1 MSAPRILFVLEAGP
15 LASGGH
21 VTRGLALAS
30 AFTAQGATCAF
41 LGRAGN
47 LLAALA
53 PDAPR
58 LTAGSDDPHD
68 LAQAIGAER
77 FDALVIDHDGLA
89 EPDHKALG
97 QGRPVLVVDS
107 RADRPLGADM
117 VLDPTPGRRA
127 EEFDP
132 LTPDGARML
141 LGPTYAPVRAE
152 FTALRPTALGWRGEP
167 VQRLIASMGLA
178 DPEAMA
184 VRATE
189 LMRQRA
195 GSAGIDVVLGPTGP
209 NLSRLNRIARHDTRL
224 ALHVET
230 PHVARLMAEADIA
243 VGDAGASAWER
254 CALGLPSITVMMCE
268 AQRPMAYALAERKA
282 SIVVDGGAA
291 DFDETVDKALLRL
304 MTDARLRRQL
314 ADASSEFCDG
324 QGAARVAEA
333 FLKLVAAR
341 R

>member
-1 MSAPRILFVLEAGP
+1 MSGPRILFVLEAGP
-15 LASGGH
+15 LAAGGH
-21 VTRGLALAS
+21 VTRGLALAA
-30 AFTAQGATCAF
+30 AFTAQGGSCAF
-41 LGRAGN
+41 LGRAGS
-47 LLAALA
+47 LLATLA
-53 PDAPR
+53 PDIPR

-77 FDALVIDHDGLA
+77 FDALVIDHDGLS

-97 QGRPVLVVDS
+97 QGRPVLVVDT

-127 EEFDP
+127 EDFDP

-167 VQRLIASMGLA
+167 VQRLVAQVGLA
-178 DPEAMA
+178 DPDAMA
-184 VRATE
+184 TSVTE

-195 GSAGIDVVLGPTGP
+195 GSSGIDVILGPAGS
-209 NLSRLNRIARHDTRL
+209 NLSRLNRIARHDGRL
-224 ALHVET
+224 SLHVET
-230 PHVARLMAEADIA
+230 PHVARLLAEADIG

-254 CALGLPSITVMMCE
+254 CALGLPSVTVMMHEC
-268 AQRPMAYALAERKA
+268 QRPMAFALAERKA
-282 SIVVDGGAA
+282 SIVVDGTAA
-291 DFDETVDKALLRL
+291 DFDQTVDRALLRL
-304 MTDARLRRQL
+304 MTDARLRRAL
-314 ADASSEFCDG
+314 AQASAEFCDG
-324 QGAARVAEA
+324 LGAARATDA
-333 FLKLVAAR
+333 FLKLIAAR